1 MKRVEL
7 GIVLGTNYRL
17 GRVAQYV
24 GQKVRPRGSGEKRAE
39 DELPSWR
46 SMRSLTVKRNCPG
59 SAERESRPKGRNHGM
74 IVVYADVGVKGN
86 RRAHLCKRS
95 GGDGERRGSEDPPLQ
110 KRKGAAARAK
120 RGRIEVRG
128 GGGAYA
134 TDRVKKDFTPRL
146 GRGRRRSQRRGGH

>member
-1 MKRVEL
+1 
-7 GIVLGTNYRL
+7 
-17 GRVAQYV
+17 
-24 GQKVRPRGSGEKRAE
+24 
-39 DELPSWR
+39 
-46 SMRSLTVKRNCPG
+46 
-59 SAERESRPKGRNHGM
+59 M
-74 IVVYADVGVKGN
+74 IVVYADVGVKEN

-128 GGGAYA
+128 GGEAYA
-134 TDRVKKDFTPRL
+134 TDRGKKDFTPRL